1 MRTKQTTAESK
12 LSSRRTLF
20 VVLGLLL
27 LLAAAWFLWQAGQR
41 DSATSSGVPGVEL
54 SEATGTG
61 LGQVAPD
68 FTAPTLDGDT
78 FSLAE
83 QRGQP
88 TIIFFMAYWCGTCIP
103 ESQALAQLKEE
114 YGDSVRIVAIDV
126 DPSSTPQALRQF
138 KSAAGNGDFVWAFDR
153 EQQVVSAYQV
163 RALDTTFI
171 LDREGHVVYRDS
183 SPTPHDVLQKTLA
196 QLGL

>member
-1 MRTKQTTAESK
+1 MSTEQTTAESR
-12 LSSRRTLF
+12 LSTRRALF
-20 VVLGLLL
+20 IVLGLLL
-27 LLAAAWFLWQAGQR
+27 LSAAVWFLWQAGQR
-41 DSATSSGVPGVEL
+41 GSAASSGVPGVEL

-83 QRGQP
+83 QRGRP

-114 YGDSVRIVAIDV
+114 YGDGVRIIAIDV

-138 KSAAGNGDFVWAFDR
+138 KSAAGNGAFVWAFDR
-153 EQQVVSAYQV
+153 EQQVVSAYKV
-163 RALDTTFI
+163 RALDTTFV
-171 LDREGHVVYRDS
+171 LDAEGHVIYRDS
-183 SPTPHDVLQKTLA
+183 SPTPYNVLQETLA

>member
-1 MRTKQTTAESK
+1 MSTEQTTAESR
-12 LSSRRTLF
+12 LSRHRILF
-20 VVLGLLL
+20 IVLGLLL
-27 LLAAAWFLWQAGQR
+27 LSATAWFFWQAGQGG
-41 DSATSSGVPGVEL
+41 SAAPSGLPGVEL
-54 SEATGTG
+54 SETTGTRP
-61 LGQVAPD
+61 GQVAPE
-68 FTAPTLDGDT
+68 FTASTLDGGT

-83 QRGQP
+83 QRGRP

-138 KSAAGNGDFVWAFDR
+138 KSAAGNGAFVWAFDK
-153 EQQVVSAYQV
+153 EQQAVAAYQV
-163 RALDTTFI
+163 RTLDTTFI
-171 LDREGHVVYRDS
+171 LDAEGHVVYRDS
-183 SPTPHDVLQKTLA
+183 SPTPYDVLQETLT

>member
-1 MRTKQTTAESK
+1 MSTKQTTAKSR
-12 LSSRRTLF
+12 LSRHRVLF

-27 LLAAAWFLWQAGQR
+27 LSATAWFLWQAGQGG
-41 DSATSSGVPGVEL
+41 SAAPSGVPGVEL
-54 SEATGTG
+54 SETTGTG

-68 FTAPTLDGDT
+68 FTASTLDGGT

-83 QRGQP
+83 QRGRP

-103 ESQALAQLKEE
+103 ESQALAQLKDE

-138 KSAAGNGDFVWAFDR
+138 KSAAGNGAFVWAFDK
-153 EQQVVSAYQV
+153 EQQAVAAYQV
-163 RALDTTFI
+163 RTLDTTFI
-171 LDREGHVVYRDS
+171 LDAEGHVVYRDS
-183 SPTPHDVLQKTLA
+183 SPTPYDVLQETLT

>member
-1 MRTKQTTAESK
+1 MSTKQTTAKSR
-12 LSSRRTLF
+12 LSRHRVLF

-27 LLAAAWFLWQAGQR
+27 LSAAAWFLWQAGQGG
-41 DSATSSGVPGVEL
+41 SAAPSGVPGVEL
-54 SEATGTG
+54 SETTGTG

-68 FTAPTLDGDT
+68 FTASTLDGGT

-83 QRGQP
+83 QRGRP
-88 TIIFFMAYWCGTCIP
+88 TIIFFMAYWCGTCIH
-103 ESQALAQLKEE
+103 ESQALAQLKDE

-138 KSAAGNGDFVWAFDR
+138 KSAAGNGAFVWAFDK
-153 EQQVVSAYQV
+153 EQQAVAAYQV
-163 RALDTTFI
+163 RTLDTTFI
-171 LDREGHVVYRDS
+171 LDAEGHVVYRDS
-183 SPTPHDVLQKTLA
+183 SPTPYDVLQETLT

>member
-1 MRTKQTTAESK
+1 MSTKQTTAKSR
-12 LSSRRTLF
+12 LSRHRVLF

-27 LLAAAWFLWQAGQR
+27 LSAAAWFLWQAGQGG
-41 DSATSSGVPGVEL
+41 SAAPSGVPGVEL
-54 SEATGTG
+54 SETTGTG

-68 FTAPTLDGDT
+68 FTASTLDGGT

-83 QRGQP
+83 QRGRP

-103 ESQALAQLKEE
+103 ESQALAQLKDE

-138 KSAAGNGDFVWAFDR
+138 KSAAGNGAFVWAFDK
-153 EQQVVSAYQV
+153 EQQAVAAYQV
-163 RALDTTFI
+163 RTLDTTFI
-171 LDREGHVVYRDS
+171 LDAEGHVVYRDS
-183 SPTPHDVLQKTLA
+183 SPTPYDVLQETLT